1 MTAREAVIEVRQ
13 KLEENSIPSALLDAQ
28 LIVGSA
34 ADMTR
39 ASLLAHPDRILDE
52 KEKQAVYDM
61 LYKRLRRMPMQYI
74 LGHCEFMG
82 LEFNVNESALIPRN
96 DTECAVEKAIE
107 LIKSKNYG
115 TVLDIGTGSGAIA
128 VSIAKYTDTAV
139 TASDIS
145 QSAIDTAR
153 LNAEQNN
160 VSVDFVKS
168 DMFSELEGRF
178 DIIISNPPYI
188 EKDVINTLEPEV
200 REHEP
205 ITALD
210 GGDDG
215 LDFYRVITK
224 EAPEHLNKGGA
235 LIFEIGC
242 EQAEAVKKL
251 MKMNN
256 FDEISVNKDLSGLD
270 RVVIGF
276 KIC

>member
-1 MTAREAVIEVRQ
+1 MTAREAVIEVKNR
-13 KLEENSIPSALLDAQ
+13 LEESNIPSALLDAE
-28 LIVGSA
+28 LIVGRA
-34 ADMTR
+34 AGMTR
-39 ASLLAHPDRILDE
+39 ALLLAHPERELDE
-52 KEKQAVYDM
+52 KESGYIRDM
-61 LYKRLRRMPMQYI
+61 LKKRLSRIPMQYI
-74 LGHCEFMG
+74 LGSCEFMG
-82 LEFNVNESALIPRN
+82 FNFNVNRSTLIPRS
-96 DTECAVEKAIE
+96 DTETVVEKAIDI
-107 LIKSKNYG
+107 IKEKKYK
-115 TVLDIGTGSGAIA
+115 TALDIGTGSGAIA

-188 EKDVINTLEPEV
+188 ERDVIKTLEPEV
-200 REHEP
+200 RKYEP

-210 GGDDG
+210 GGEDG
-215 LDFYRVITK
+215 LCFYRVITK
-224 EAPEHLNKGGA
+224 EAPKHLNKGGA

-242 EQAEAVKKL
+242 NQAYAVKKL
-251 MKMNN
+251 MKINN